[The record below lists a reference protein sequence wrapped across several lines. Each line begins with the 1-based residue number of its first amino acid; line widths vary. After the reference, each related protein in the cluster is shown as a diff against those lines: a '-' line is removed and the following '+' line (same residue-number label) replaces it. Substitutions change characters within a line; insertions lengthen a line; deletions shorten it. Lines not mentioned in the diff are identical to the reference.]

1 MWNELFLL
9 GVTLIA
15 VLATFGAVI
24 YRLERDYWRNEAE
37 AYQDSEIKKGRD
49 DGA

>member
-1 MWNELFLL
+1 MWNELLLL

-15 VLATFGAVI
+15 VLATFGAVV

-37 AYQDSEIKKGRD
+37 AYQNAEIKED
-49 DGA
+49 DDA